1 MKLNPKQD
9 EAVKYISGPCL
20 VLAGA
25 GSGKTRVITNKIAY
39 LVQKCEY
46 QARNIAAVTFTNK
59 AAKEMRE
66 RVTVQ
71 QATTSTNS
79 IGETTLAWTDLT
91 TVWAAINGVRSSEAL
106 ADGQQEIRITH
117 RVRIR
122 YISGLTHN
130 DRFIWR
136 GRTLQIVSLLEYEN
150 RSEHVAVCEEVE

>member
-1 MKLNPKQD
+1 MIRP
-9 EAVKYISGPCL
+9 G
-20 VLAGA
+20 
-25 GSGKTRVITNKIAY
+25 
-39 LVQKCEY
+39 
-46 QARNIAAVTFTNK
+46 
-59 AAKEMRE
+59 EMRE

-79 IGETTLAWTDLT
+79 IGETTLTWTDLT

-106 ADGQQEIRITH
+106 ADGQQEIKITH